1 MYTIS
6 IENMLLYGTI
16 ISTTNET
23 QPTII
28 SGGKNKMKRI
38 YEKEYKALM
47 IAGTVITNKGQT
59 LRLIKKF
66 NQYFQ
71 EDKSVEMALA
81 IDNYTE
87 RLVTAGFLTWEEAE
101 EAAF

>member
-1 MYTIS
+1 
-6 IENMLLYGTI
+6 MLLYCTI

-28 SGGKNKMKRI
+28 SGGKKMKRI

-47 IAGTVITNKGQT
+47 IAGTVITNKGQD

-71 EDKSVEMALA
+71 EDTSYEMALA

-87 RLVTAGFLTWEEAE
+87 RLVNAGFLTWEEAE